1 MPHLS
6 VLERMRVVDL
16 FNKLPNTTKKKFEV
30 VAGLALKTYHIKI
43 CGKRV
48 QNIVAKW
55 VKSRSV
61 ADKPRP
67 NKEKLLISNIGILN
81 INKALLNDP
90 CLTARK
96 IKKMFF
102 LTASQQTIRRCI
114 RKLGWRKIQTKYC
127 QIVSP
132 VNRLKRFVYASMAK
146 INNENFDDVIDVDE
160 CTVEMRGYSAK
171 KIIW

>member
-6 VLERMRVVDL
+6 VVERMRVVDL

-55 VKSRSV
+55 VKSCSV

-67 NKEKLLISNIGILN
+67 NKEKLLISNMGILN

-90 CLTARK
+90 CLTAGK
-96 IKKMFF
+96 IKCRRYPVFLGLFF
-102 LTASQQTIRRCI
+102 
-114 RKLGWRKIQTKYC
+114 
-127 QIVSP
+127 
-132 VNRLKRFVYASMAK
+132 FVA
-146 INNENFDDVIDVDE
+146 F
-160 CTVEMRGYSAK
+160 
-171 KIIW
+171 